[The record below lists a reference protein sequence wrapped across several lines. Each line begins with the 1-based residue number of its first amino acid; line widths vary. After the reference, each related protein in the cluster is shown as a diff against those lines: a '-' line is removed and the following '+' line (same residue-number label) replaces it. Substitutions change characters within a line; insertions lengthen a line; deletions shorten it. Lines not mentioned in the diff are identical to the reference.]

1 MKEDGAAEAK
11 EHCQHVRVRYCEGV
25 GNFFLLKD
33 DQMDQMITAMLRIL
47 NAVPSTT
54 DNVLMI
60 WRARAFFLEAL
71 SLAGDTLNV
80 RLY

>member
-1 MKEDGAAEAK
+1 
-11 EHCQHVRVRYCEGV
+11 
-25 GNFFLLKD
+25 
-33 DQMDQMITAMLRIL
+33 MDQMITAMLRIL